1 MKYRKYT
8 LKNGLRIVLAPMQD
22 TETAT
27 VIVMTGVGS
36 RYETE
41 KENGLAHFL
50 EHMFFKGTKRRP
62 NTIDISRE
70 LDAIG
75 AEYNAYTA
83 KDHTA
88 YYAKVEAHHWDT
100 ALDVVSDLFLNA
112 KLEQE
117 EVERER
123 GTILQEI
130 NMYEDMPARRVGEH
144 FEKMLYGMHP
154 LGREILG
161 PKENIKAFTRKDFIK
176 YLNRGYT
183 AQNVVVGV
191 AGKIDPKKVKKEI
204 EKHFAHIRTGK
215 RPAFKKIK
223 EKQARPEISL
233 HHKKTDQ
240 THMILGVRAYDMY
253 HKDRFALSIL
263 ATILGGGMSSRL
275 FMEVRE
281 RRGLAYSVH
290 TGVDTYHDAG
300 YLATQCGVEHENLE
314 KTIAVILSEYKK
326 IMAEPV
332 DEEEL
337 RKAKEYMKGH
347 FALGMEGSDDVV
359 GYLATQEVLRHEIML
374 PKERIKMIDRVT
386 ALDVRRVAR
395 DIFQNKKLN
404 LAVIGPHTSKAKLS
418 GILNL
423 ESRILVRKMK
433 KL

>member
-1 MKYRKYT
+1 
-8 LKNGLRIVLAPMQD
+8 MQD

-50 EHMFFKGTKRRP
+50 EHMFFKGTKKRP
-62 NTIDISRE
+62 DTHTITKE

-88 YYAKVEAHHWDT
+88 YYAKVEAHHWET

-112 KLEQE
+112 TLPQE
-117 EVERER
+117 EIDRES

-130 NMYEDMPARRVGEH
+130 NMYEDIPARRVGEY
-144 FEKMLYGMHP
+144 FEKMLYGDHP

-161 PKENIKAFTRKDFIK
+161 PKENIKSFKRKDFIK

-204 EKHFAHIRTGK
+204 ERHFIGIRTGK
-215 RPAFKKIK
+215 RPIFKKIT
-223 EKQARPEISL
+223 EKQSAPEISL

-240 THMILGVRAYDMY
+240 THIILGVRAYDMY
-253 HKDRFALSIL
+253 HKDRFALSVL
-263 ATILGGGMSSRL
+263 ATLLGGGMSSRL

-300 YLATQCGVEHENLE
+300 YLATQCGVEHENVE
-314 KTIAVILSEYKK
+314 KTLTVILEQYRKITSELCG
-326 IMAEPV
+326 
-332 DEEEL
+332 EEEL

-347 FALGMEGSDDVV
+347 FALGMEGSDDIV
-359 GYLATQEVLRHEIML
+359 GYLVTQEVLRHKIML
-374 PKERIKMIDRVT
+374 PKERVKMIERVT
-386 ALDVRRVAR
+386 AEDIRRVAR

-404 LAVIGPHTSKAKLS
+404 VAVIGPHTSK
-418 GILNL
+418 
-423 ESRILVRKMK
+423 K
-433 KL
+433 KLAKILSL

>member
-1 MKYRKYT
+1 MKYQKHT
-8 LKNGLRIVLAPMQD
+8 LKNGLRIILAPMHD

-50 EHMFFKGTKRRP
+50 EHMFFKGTTKRP
-62 NTIDISRE
+62 TAFDISKE

-112 KLEQE
+112 KLPE
-117 EVERER
+117 EEIDRER

-144 FEKMLYGMHP
+144 FEELLYGEHP
-154 LGREILG
+154 LGRRILG
-161 PKENIKAFTRKDFIK
+161 PKENIKSFKRKDFIK
-176 YLNRGYT
+176 YLSRGYT
-183 AQNVVVGV
+183 AENVVVGV
-191 AGKIDPKKVKKEI
+191 VGKIDPKKVKKEI

-215 RPAFKKIK
+215 RPAFKRIK
-223 EKQARPEISL
+223 EAQAEPGFFIQQ
-233 HHKKTDQ
+233 KKTDQ
-240 THMILGVRAYDMY
+240 THVIVGVRAYDMN
-253 HKDRFALSIL
+253 HKDRFALAVL

-275 FMEVRE
+275 FMQVRE

-290 TGVDTYHDAG
+290 TGIDTYHDAG
-300 YLATQCGVEHENLE
+300 YLATQCGVEHGNLE
-314 KTIAVILSEYKK
+314 KTIEVILEEYKK
-326 IMAEPV
+326 IATEKA
-332 DEEEL
+332 DKEEL
-337 RKAKEYMKGH
+337 KKAKENIKGH
-347 FALGMEGSDDVV
+347 FALGLEGSDDIAE
-359 GYLATQEVLRHEIML
+359 YLVTQETLRHEIIL
-374 PKERIKMIDRVT
+374 PKVRMKAIDKVT
-386 ALDVRRVAR
+386 ADDVLRVAK
-395 DIFQNKKLN
+395 DIFVNKKLN
-404 LAVIGPHTSKAKLS
+404 LAVIGPNANKSKLEKL
-418 GILNL
+418 L
-423 ESRILVRKMK
+423 

>member
-1 MKYRKYT
+1 MKYQKHT
-8 LKNGLRIVLAPMQD
+8 LKNGLRIVLAPMVD

-41 KENGLAHFL
+41 TENGLAHFL
-50 EHMFFKGTKRRP
+50 EHMFFKGTTKRP

-75 AEYNAYTA
+75 AEYNAYTS

-88 YYAKVEAHHWDT
+88 YYAKVAAHHWET

-112 KLEQE
+112 TLEPE
-117 EVERER
+117 EIERER

-144 FEKMLYGMHP
+144 FEKLLYKEHP

-161 PKENIKAFTRKDFIK
+161 PKKNIRSFTRRDFMK
-176 YLNRGYT
+176 YLGRGYT

-215 RPAFKKIK
+215 KPVFKKIK
-223 EKQARPEISL
+223 QAQVKPEISI
-233 HHKKTDQ
+233 HHKKSDQ
-240 THMILGVRAYDMY
+240 THLIVGVRAYDMF
-253 HKDRFALSIL
+253 HNDRFALSLL

-314 KTIAVILSEYKK
+314 KTIDVILSEYKK
-326 IMAEPV
+326 IAMEPV
-332 DEEEL
+332 SAEEL
-337 RKAKEYMKGH
+337 MKAKEYVKGH
-347 FALGMEGSDDVV
+347 FALGMEGSDDVA
-359 GYLATQEVLRHEIML
+359 GYLVTQETVRHQIML
-374 PKERIKMIDRVT
+374 PKERNKMIDRVT
-386 ALDVRRVAR
+386 SADILRVAE
-395 DIFQNKKLN
+395 DIFVNKKLN
-404 LAVIGPHTSKAKLS
+404 MAIIGPHTNNKRLAQ
-418 GILNL
+418 IFAF
-423 ESRILVRKMK
+423 
-433 KL
+433 

>member
-1 MKYRKYT
+1 MKYQKHT
-8 LKNGLRIVLAPMQD
+8 LKNGLRIILAPMLD

-36 RYETE
+36 RYETQ

-50 EHMFFKGTKRRP
+50 EHMFFKGTKKRP

-112 KLEQE
+112 KLEPE
-117 EVERER
+117 EIDRER

-130 NMYEDMPARRVGEH
+130 NMYEDMPQRRVGEH
-144 FEKMLYGMHP
+144 FEKLLYGTHP

-161 PKENIKAFTRKDFIK
+161 PKDNIKAFRRQDFIK

-183 AQNVVVGV
+183 AENVVVGV
-191 AGKIDPKKVKKEI
+191 AGKIDPKRVKKEI

-215 RPAFKKIK
+215 RPAFKKIG
-223 EKQARPEISL
+223 EKQAKPMLSL

-240 THMILGVRAYDMY
+240 THIIVGVRAYDMF

-281 RRGLAYSVH
+281 RRGLTYSVH

-314 KTIAVILSEYKK
+314 KALVVILGEYKK
-326 IMAEPV
+326 AATELV
-332 DEEEL
+332 NDEEL
-337 RKAKEYMKGH
+337 KKAKEYIKGH

-359 GYLATQEVLRHEIML
+359 GYLVTQETVRHEIVL
-374 PKERIKMIDRVT
+374 PKERAKMIDRVT
-386 ALDVRRVAR
+386 AEDVRRVAQ
-395 DIFQNKKLN
+395 DIFVNKKLN
-404 LAVIGPHTSKAKLS
+404 MAVIGPHSAKAVL
-418 GILNL
+418 
-423 ESRILVRKMK
+423 SRILNVE
-433 KL
+433 

>member
-1 MKYRKYT
+1 MKYQKYT
-8 LKNGLRIVLAPMQD
+8 LSNGLRIVLAPMQD

-62 NTIDISRE
+62 DTHTISKE

-117 EVERER
+117 EIDRER

-144 FEKMLYGMHP
+144 FEKLLYGGHP

-161 PKENIKAFTRKDFIK
+161 PKENIKSFTRKDFIK

-183 AQNVVVGV
+183 VENVVIGV
-191 AGKIDPKKVKKEI
+191 AGKISPKKVKREI

-223 EKQARPEISL
+223 EQQSAPVISL

-240 THMILGVRAYDMY
+240 THLIVGVRAYDMF
-253 HKDRFALSIL
+253 HKDRFALAVLS
-263 ATILGGGMSSRL
+263 TVLGGGMSSRL
-275 FMEVRE
+275 WIEVRE
-281 RRGLAYSVH
+281 RRGLAYNVS

-300 YLATQCGVEHENLE
+300 YLATQCGVEHENVE
-314 KTIAVILSEYKK
+314 KTIAVILEQYRK
-326 IMAEPV
+326 IMAELVP
-332 DEEEL
+332 DEEL

-359 GYLATQEVLRHEIML
+359 GYLVTQEVLRHEVML
-374 PKERIKMIDRVT
+374 PKERVKLIDRVT
-386 ALDVRRVAR
+386 SDDIRRVAR
-395 DIFQNKKLN
+395 DIFRNKKLN
-404 LAVIGPHTSKAKLS
+404 LAVIGPHTSKTELS
-418 GILNL
+418 RILDL
-423 ESRILVRKMK
+423 ESRILA
-433 KL
+433 

>member
-1 MKYRKYT
+1 MKYQKHT
-8 LKNGLRIVLAPMQD
+8 LSNGLRIVLAPMAD

-41 KENGLAHFL
+41 TENGLAHFL
-50 EHMFFKGTKRRP
+50 EHMFFKGTVKRP

-75 AEYNAYTA
+75 AEYNAYTS

-88 YYAKVEAHHWDT
+88 YYAKVAAHHWET

-112 KLEQE
+112 TLQPE
-117 EVERER
+117 EIERER

-144 FEKMLYGMHP
+144 FEKLLYKEHP

-161 PKENIKAFTRKDFIK
+161 PKKNIRSFTRRDFMK
-176 YLNRGYT
+176 YLGRGYT

-215 RPAFKKIK
+215 KPVFKKIK
-223 EKQARPEISL
+223 QAQAKPEISI
-233 HHKKTDQ
+233 HHKKSDQ
-240 THMILGVRAYDMY
+240 THLIVGVRAYDMF
-253 HKDRFALSIL
+253 HNDRFALSLL

-314 KTIAVILSEYKK
+314 KTIDVILSEYKK
-326 IMAEPV
+326 VAMEPV
-332 DEEEL
+332 SAEEL
-337 RKAKEYMKGH
+337 MKAKEYVKGH
-347 FALGMEGSDDVV
+347 FALGMEGSDDVA
-359 GYLATQEVLRHEIML
+359 GYLVTQETVRHQIML
-374 PKERIKMIDRVT
+374 PKERNKMIDRVT
-386 ALDVRRVAR
+386 SADILRVAQ
-395 DIFQNKKLN
+395 DIFVNKKLN
-404 LAVIGPHTSKAKLS
+404 MAIIGPHT
-418 GILNL
+418 ND
-423 ESRILVRKMK
+423 K
-433 KL
+433 KLAQIFTF

>member
-1 MKYRKYT
+1 MKYQKHT
-8 LKNGLRIVLAPMQD
+8 LKNGLRIVLAPMVD

-50 EHMFFKGTKRRP
+50 EHMFFKGTTKRP

-88 YYAKVEAHHWDT
+88 YYAKVEAHHWEV

-112 KLEQE
+112 TLEPE
-117 EVERER
+117 EIERER

-144 FEKMLYGMHP
+144 FEKLLYKEHP
-154 LGREILG
+154 LGKEILG
-161 PKENIKAFTRKDFIK
+161 PKKNIQSFTRRDFMK
-176 YLNRGYT
+176 YLGRGYT
-183 AQNVVVGV
+183 AENVVVGV

-204 EKHFAHIRTGK
+204 EKHFAGIRVGK
-215 RPAFKKIK
+215 RPVFKKIK
-223 EKQARPEISL
+223 EVQKKPEISI
-233 HHKKTDQ
+233 HHKKSDQ
-240 THMILGVRAYDMY
+240 THLIVGVRAYDMF
-253 HKDRFALSIL
+253 HKDRFALSLL

-314 KTIAVILSEYKK
+314 KTIDVILSEYKK
-326 IMAEPV
+326 IAMEPV
-332 DEEEL
+332 GAEEL
-337 RKAKEYMKGH
+337 AKAKEYVKGH

-359 GYLATQEVLRHEIML
+359 GYLVTQETVRHQILL
-374 PKERIKMIDRVT
+374 PKERSKMIDRVT
-386 ALDVRRVAR
+386 SADILRVAS
-395 DIFQNKKLN
+395 DIFTNSKLN
-404 LAVIGPHTSKAKLS
+404 MAIIGPHTNDKRLTKIFSL
-418 GILNL
+418 
-423 ESRILVRKMK
+423 
-433 KL
+433 